1 MWFGLLIR
9 EEADGDADLVT
20 LCTWGVDPHRRIR
33 VSGLPEGMHQC
44 ASLLRATQGLG
55 ARFALPRC
63 PHCDAQLDVPDI
75 DAHIAEQ
82 EAA

>member
-20 LCTWGVDPHRRIR
+20 LCAWGQVPERRIR
-33 VSGLPEGMHQC
+33 VTGVPGGMYQC
-44 ASLLRATQGLG
+44 ASLLRATQGFG
-55 ARFALPRC
+55 ACFAMPRC

-75 DAHIAEQ
+75 DASREER